1 MIRPKI
7 ITALGDPGIYIGE
20 REYVEAGEFEF
31 LVPQAVR
38 RLHVCC
44 VGAGALYDGQ
54 SYYSGGGGALVWA
67 NGLKVEPGEKLK
79 VVVGYPHAR
88 GGQPGDSAIYRV
100 EEPEDEEDDPIETML
115 VRAGG
120 ALSDRGGQFYFGE
133 NADGSNIN
141 GGGGNGGN
149 GAYRT
154 DLSSGGTV
162 FAVGLGGGGGAG
174 GYRGFG
180 GKANGGP
187 PQEGSGGGSA
197 GTGYYFDYS
206 GITSGTYGG
215 REGGGV
221 GIKGQGSDGPAPG
234 DQGPENPA
242 RPGKPGS
249 GGDGEQF
256 GGGGG
261 GGNGSVA
268 GGGAVRIIWGNKFS
282 YPDNA
287 DIEAV
292 E

>member
-1 MIRPKI
+1 MIRPKL

-20 REYVEAGEFEF
+20 REYLEAGEFEF

-44 VGAGALYDGQ
+44 VGAGGLYDGQ
-54 SYYSGGGGALVWA
+54 SYYSGGGGALAWA
-67 NGLKVEPGEKLK
+67 NGVKVEPGEKLK
-79 VVVGYPHAR
+79 IVVGAPWAR

-100 EEPEDEEDDPIETML
+100 EEPENEEDDPIETML
-115 VRAGG
+115 VKAGG
-120 ALSDRGGQFYFGE
+120 GVAPQGGQFSFGT

-154 DLSSGGTV
+154 DLTSGGYLYAT
-162 FAVGLGGGGGAG
+162 GLGGGGGAG

-187 PQEGSGGGSA
+187 PQAGSGGGSA
-197 GTGYYFDYS
+197 GTGYYFNYS
-206 GITSGTYGG
+206 GLTNGTFPG

-221 GIKGQGSDGPAPG
+221 GIKGQGSDGPSPG
-234 DQGPENPA
+234 IQPAETPA
-242 RPGKPGS
+242 RPGNPGS
-249 GGDGEQF
+249 GGDGAKF

-261 GGNGSVA
+261 GGNAANA